1 MSMLNDD
8 TVVTRK
14 KRTNLFHSPWYL
26 FLLVV
31 TFVLC
36 FLAAYNY
43 NQWKI
48 KAMSARAI
56 IEEVSETTGVDWN
69 ENSIIEILCE
79 YIDNQ
84 MDDAA
89 FEDFCKRRAEEELL
103 G

>member
-1 MSMLNDD
+1 
-8 TVVTRK
+8 
-14 KRTNLFHSPWYL
+14 
-26 FLLVV
+26 
-31 TFVLC
+31 
-36 FLAAYNY
+36 
-43 NQWKI
+43 
-48 KAMSARAI
+48 MSARAI